1 MENINIPCKIRCYEE
16 EETKFGLK
24 KAKVYIM
31 HEGTNRN
38 NTSFSKKAIKKAE
51 KTIKNRPLLAY
62 IEVDEDGNAK
72 DFSDHRMKLKKIK
85 NGIEMYYL
93 EKPIGVFPES
103 CNPRYEEIGGVTHF
117 VADCYIWEG
126 YSNEALSLIDEADG
140 EKQVSMEIA
149 VLDSETTEDGITN
162 ITDFNF
168 MAVTVL
174 GDDIVQGMNGT
185 CGLEMFSNNSNI
197 EEFTKEITSK
207 IKEIE
212 EGENKMEKDIYG
224 LGSSELYRLV
234 GESLINYM
242 YKETSRWGEE
252 YEYRKYSL
260 QDVDSEESVAIV
272 YDFEQKSVFGIPF
285 TLNENK
291 ITLSMDDISKYV
303 SVWKKVENDTETL
316 NFDLR
321 NTQFTKV
328 LEDKIEQMNEEYSKV
343 NEEKEELQKQ
353 FEATKEELDTLQT
366 ENSELKEYKE
376 TKEKEEKQM
385 ALEKEVSEVV
395 SEFDLVMEEFEE
407 LISKV
412 YSEEITIDE
421 FKKEL
426 FVLEGMKAL
435 EEKKKAKFTKKDN
448 DKEENLKIEFS
459 LKEKEIKD
467 KEQETKERK
476 KQLYGGIFANQID

>member
-353 FEATKEELDTLQT
+353 FEVTKEELDTLQT

-395 SEFDLVMEEFEE
+395 SEFDLVMEELEE
-407 LISKV
+407 LTSKV
-412 YSEEITIDE
+412 YSEEISIDE
-421 FKKEL
+421 FKREL
-426 FVLEGMKAL
+426 FVLEGMKAI